1 MAEIDKSL
9 TEVTKSVEIDGPE
22 EQVELQEEITET
34 LPNAGQTEITPTE
47 DGGVEINFEP
57 GAFNQAQSE
66 NHFDNLAELLP
77 DDILGP
83 LGSELNQNYMDY
95 KESRKEWERTYI
107 TGLDLLGF
115 KYEDRTEPFSGAAGA
130 THPVLAEAVTQ
141 FQAQAYK
148 ELLPA
153 DGPVRTQIIGAPT
166 PEKEMQSTRV
176 KDFMNYQLMDQM
188 KEYEPEFD
196 QLLFYLPLAGS
207 AFKKVYYDQLL
218 GRAVSKF
225 VPAEDL
231 IVPYS
236 ATSLE
241 DATAVVHLVKTK
253 ENDLTKQMVSGFYR
267 NVEIGQPGETESD
280 LERKERELEGITKT
294 KDEDIYN
301 ILEFH
306 VDLDLEGFEDRGPD
320 GAETGIKLPYIVT
333 IEEGSREILSIRR
346 NYEIADPKKQKI
358 PYIVTVDEGTRNI
371 LSIRRNYEIGDPDKN
386 KIPYFTHFKFLPG
399 LGFYGFGLIH
409 MIGGLSRT
417 ATAALRQLL
426 DAGTLS
432 NLPAGF
438 KMRGI
443 RIRDDAQSIQP
454 GEFRDVDAPGG
465 NLRDSFMMLPFK
477 EPSQTLLSLMGIVV
491 QAGQRFASI
500 ADMQVGD
507 GNQQAAVGTTVA
519 LLERGSRTMSAIHK
533 RIYSALKQEFKL
545 MARVFKLYLPQEYPY
560 DVVGGQRMIK
570 QTDFDDRVDILPVAD
585 PNIFSQ
591 TQRISMAQTELQ
603 LATSNPQMHNMYNAY
618 RNMYEAL
625 GVKNIDS
632 ILVKPMAPMPKDP
645 ALEHIDALAGKP
657 FQAFPGQ
664 DHRAHITS
672 HLNFMATNIAR
683 NNPMVMASLEKNIF
697 EHISLMA
704 QEQIELEFMQELPQL
719 QQMQMMAQQNPQMQQ
734 QVIDMQQKIE
744 ARKAQLIAEMMEEF
758 MNEEKK
764 ITSQFDNDPIA
775 KLRSRELDLRAQ
787 ENARKEREGKE
798 RMDLDKMR
806 AMMNQ
811 ANVDEKLDQN
821 EELAK
826 LRANTSIEKTILG
839 KTLPNA
845 DQMIPSVKI
854 MRSGN
859 E

>member
-1 MAEIDKSL
+1 MADIDKALPNEPRKEFNVPGEEEIQEQVIEEVSEQQDAPDDV
-9 TEVTKSVEIDGPE
+9 EVTE
-22 EQVELQEEITET
+22 
-34 LPNAGQTEITPTE
+34 NE
-47 DGGVEINFEP
+47 DGSVDINLDP
-57 GAFNQAQSE
+57 QAASPE
-66 NHFDNLAELLP
+66 GGDEHYANLADFLP
-77 DDILGP
+77 DDV
-83 LGSELNQNYMDY
+83 LGSLASDLNQKYMDY
-95 KESRKEWERTYI
+95 SMSRKDWERTY
-107 TGLDLLGF
+107 TQGLDLLGF
-115 KYEDRTEPFSGAAGA
+115 KYDNRTEPFQGASGA

-141 FQAQAYK
+141 FQALAYK

-153 DGPVRTQIIGAPT
+153 DGPVRTQILGIPT
-166 PEKEMQSTRV
+166 PEKTDQATRV
-176 KDFMNYQLMDQM
+176 KDFMNYQIMEQM

-196 QLLFYLPLAGS
+196 SMLFHLPLSGS
-207 AFKKVYYDQLL
+207 TFKKVYYDEVE

-225 VPAEDL
+225 VPADDL
-231 IVPYS
+231 VVPYT
-236 ATSLE
+236 ATSLD
-241 DATAVVHLVKTK
+241 DAEAVIHKVKIS
-253 ENDLTKQMVSGFYR
+253 ENELRKQQIAGFYR
-267 NVEIGQPGETESD
+267 DIDLSAPQDKETDVEK
-280 LERKERELEGITKT
+280 KERELEGVSKT
-294 KDEDIYN
+294 KNDDLYTLLECHVNLDI
-301 ILEFH
+301 
-306 VDLDLEGFEDRGPD
+306 EGFEDVNP
-320 GAETGIKLPYIVT
+320 ETDEPSGIKLPYIVT
-333 IEEGSREILSIRR
+333 LEEGSREILSIKR
-346 NYEIADPKKQKI
+346 NYE
-358 PYIVTVDEGTRNI
+358 V
-371 LSIRRNYEIGDPDKN
+371 GDPNKN
-386 KIPYFTHFKFLPG
+386 KVQYFVHFKFLPG

-477 EPSQTLLSLMGIVV
+477 EPSQTLLSLMGVV
-491 QAGQRFASI
+491 VSAGQRFASI
-500 ADMQVGD
+500 ADLQVGD

-533 RIYSALKQEFKL
+533 RIYSALKNEFKL

-591 TQRISMAQTELQ
+591 TQRISLAQTELQ
-603 LATSNPQMHNMYNAY
+603 LASSNPQMHNLYQAY

-632 ILVKPMAPMPKDP
+632 VLIKPMQPTPKDP
-645 ALEHIDALAGKP
+645 ALEHIDALASKQ

-704 QEQIELEFMQELPQL
+704 QEQVEIEFRDELIQI
-719 QQMQMMAQQNPQMQQ
+719 QQMQAAMQQNPMMAQQMQIQ
-734 QVIDMQQKIE
+734 LKMLTEKIE
-744 ARKAQLIAEMMEEF
+744 SRKAVLIAEMMEEF

-775 KLRSRELDLRAQ
+775 KLRSRELDLRAM
-787 ENARKEREGKE
+787 ENDRKEREGKE
-798 RMDLDKMR
+798 RMDLDKMK

-811 ANVDEKLDQN
+811 SNQDEKLDQN

-826 LRANTSIEKTILG
+826 LRADTSIEKTILS
-839 KTLPNA
+839 KTIPNVDSMMKNFA
-845 DQMIPSVKI
+845 PTMPKVKI
-854 MRSGN
+854 FRGGN